1 MTAYLLKGGSAG
13 IKGVSPGSAT
23 FSTPQITARL
33 ASLVEFFFSR
43 TPIFFSLFSQCGAWS
58 QAGSRLQDSRESGSR
73 KVAIKLLPKLG
84 RDREVEPASIVFNTV
99 SQLLIYPEIGQFRQ
113 LTSTLTL
120 ITWVNVCRVRPTWWV
135 RKKKERKKK
144 KKHGE
149 CAKPPCVWCNFSIYD
164 KESLT
169 FWHEEQF
176 FWKWAG

>member
-23 FSTPQITARL
+23 FPTPQITARL
-33 ASLVEFFFSR
+33 ASLVDFFFSR

-58 QAGSRLQDSRESGSR
+58 QASSRLQDSTESGSR

-99 SQLLIYPEIGQFRQ
+99 SQLLIYPVIGQFRQ

-135 RKKKERKKK
+135 RKNKERKKK

-149 CAKPPCVWCNFSIYD
+149 CANPPCIWCNFSIYN